1 MKLRPLRFM
10 QNVQLTF
17 DRPIFDWTGVTQ
29 AFFEMIFTRV
39 GATIPVSTNE
49 FSTFASGKLNEMYAR
64 YNVYGGPSSV
74 SLFADK
80 LTIDF
85 PNLLPGDTPL
95 VGQLLKIV
103 HDGFAAEFK
112 QVSYSRIEMQSGSH
126 LEVLPPDTV
135 KEVLANYQIKDV
147 ADVFR
152 EAGAVTE
159 PGIKFAAKSANPP
172 WSYSLIAEQSLINAS
187 ALYAYASVSLTDA
200 KTVPTFE
207 DKIGLIAHI
216 GGLALKAFGA
226 EQVDAAAT

>member
-17 DRPIFDWTGVTQ
+17 DRPIFDWTGVMQ

-39 GATIPVSTNE
+39 GVAIPVSVNE
-49 FSTFASGKLNEMYAR
+49 FSTFASGKLNEMHAR

-74 SLFADK
+74 SLFANK
-80 LTIDF
+80 LAIDF
-85 PNLLPGDTPL
+85 PNLLPGDIPL
-95 VGQLLKIV
+95 VGQLQKIV

-112 QVSYSRIEMQSGSH
+112 QVSYSRVDMQSGSH

-135 KEVLANYQIKDV
+135 KEALAKYQIQDV

-152 EAGAVTE
+152 EAGAITE
-159 PGIKFAAKSANPP
+159 PGIKFAAKSSSPP
-172 WSYSLIAEQSLINAS
+172 WSYSLMVEQSLLNAS
-187 ALYAYASVSLTDA
+187 ALYAHASVSLTDP

-207 DKIGLIAHI
+207 DKIELIAHI
-216 GGLALKAFGA
+216 GKLALKAFGA
-226 EQVDAAAT
+226 EQVNGAAT

>member
-1 MKLRPLRFM
+1 VKLRPLRFI
-10 QNVQLTF
+10 QNFQLAF
-17 DRPIFDWTGVTQ
+17 DQPIFDWTGVMQ
-29 AFFEMIFTRV
+29 SFFDMIFKQV
-39 GATIPVSTNE
+39 GARIPVTVNE
-49 FSTFASGKLNEMYAR
+49 FSTFASGKLSEMYAR
-64 YNVYGGPSSV
+64 YSVYGGPSSV

-85 PNLLPGDTPL
+85 PNLLPGDIPL

-112 QVSYSRIEMQSGSH
+112 QVFYSRVDMQSGSH

-135 KEVLANYQIKDV
+135 KDVLASYQIKSV
-147 ADVFR
+147 EDVFR
-152 EAGAVTE
+152 EAGAITE
-159 PGIKFAAKSANPP
+159 PGIKFAAKNSNPP
-172 WSYSLIAEQSLINAS
+172 WTYSLMVEQSLLNAS
-187 ALYAYASVSLTDA
+187 ALYAHASVSLRDA

-226 EQVDAAAT
+226 EQTDGAAT